1 MLCEIRDGPRV
12 TCVDRVSRR
21 LSLEKVPQLLSVVTG
36 DMSLVGPRPLP
47 LRGCEFKKSHQGRHV
62 VQPGIIGLW
71 EVSV

>member
-1 MLCEIRDGPRV
+1 
-12 TCVDRVSRR
+12 
-21 LSLEKVPQLLSVVTG
+21 LEKVPQLLSVVTG